1 MDFIPN
7 ILLRL
12 LINMTSHEK
21 IVDVIESHILNA
33 TLPNV
38 RNVHFRLKIDSNR
51 SSVTKLK
58 IKLRVVSW
66 VRTLELC
73 S

>member
-21 IVDVIESHILNA
+21 TVYVIASHISNA
-33 TLPNV
+33 TLPNMWGMC
-38 RNVHFRLKIDSNR
+38 ISD
-51 SSVTKLK
+51 
-58 IKLRVVSW
+58 
-66 VRTLELC
+66 
-73 S
+73 